1 MKLARNRTIFT
12 ANTKIC
18 FKKSVKYMKLIIPM
32 AGRGTRVRP
41 HSHTVPKPL
50 LPVAGTMIVERIVE
64 TFGRTLDR
72 HIDEIVYILGP
83 DFGEDIKQPL
93 REMSAR
99 HDAKAIFEVQA
110 EALGTAHAVSCA
122 SDHLDGEVII
132 AFADTIFDSEEA
144 FDLGDA
150 DSVIWLKKV
159 DDPSRFGVAVYEGD
173 TITGFVEKPKEFI
186 SDLAIIGVYYFKS
199 GEALKAKI
207 EEVIDNDMRGP
218 GGEYF
223 LTAALDMMIKE
234 GKVFKTATVD
244 EWLDCGTLPAWLET
258 TGLITEKE
266 FKDGSI
272 DESRFPGSTI
282 HPPVYIG
289 EGVQIENSTVG
300 PHVSIEDHTIIK
312 NSSVKNS
319 LIRDHASLNNV
330 ETEGSTIGAYTSLN
344 NVNGKVDI
352 GDHSALD
359 LS

>member
-1 MKLARNRTIFT
+1 
-12 ANTKIC
+12 
-18 FKKSVKYMKLIIPM
+18 MKLIIPM

-64 TFGRTLDR
+64 TFNRTLDR
-72 HIDEIVYILGP
+72 AIEEIVYILGP

-93 REMSAR
+93 REMSKR
-99 HDAKAIFEVQA
+99 HNATAIFEVQA

-132 AFADTIFDSEEA
+132 AFADTIFDSEEP
-144 FDLGDA
+144 FELGDA

-159 DDPSRFGVAVYEGD
+159 EDPSRFGVAVYEGD

-199 GEALKAKI
+199 GNALKEKI
-207 EEVIDNDMRGP
+207 DKVIADDMKGP

-266 FKDGSI
+266 FNGV
-272 DESRFPGSTI
+272 DESKYPGSTI
-282 HPPVYIG
+282 IPPVFIG
-289 EGVQIENSTVG
+289 EGVKIENSTVG
-300 PHVSIEDHTIIK
+300 PKVSIEADTVIK
-312 NSSVKNS
+312 NSKVENS
-319 LIRDHASLNNV
+319 IIRDNATLEDVDTS
-330 ETEGSTIGAYTSLN
+330 GSTIGAYTHLK
-344 NVNGKVDI
+344 NVKGKVDV
-352 GDHSALD
+352 GDHSTLD
-359 LS
+359 MD